1 MPPNCT
7 CVADDEEDEESEGD
21 GGGEPRSEPTRQSV
35 GGNSLGGETAM
46 PQNCTRVEDDEGDGG
61 GGGGGG
67 LGGGD

>member
-7 CVADDEEDEESEGD
+7 CVADDEEALAN
-21 GGGEPRSEPTRQSV
+21 V

-61 GGGGGG
+61 GVGQ
-67 LGGGD
+67 GGGD